1 MEFDIDKSD
10 WNNGSF
16 LKLQFIVIEKKV
28 NQQYFRECAKLV
40 KLFTDANEDTP
51 AMVAREMK
59 QDVEKFREKLWMI
72 ELLTTEAMIKKPA
85 HWKDIFK
92 EC

>member
-1 MEFDIDKSD
+1 
-10 WNNGSF
+10 
-16 LKLQFIVIEKKV
+16 
-28 NQQYFRECAKLV
+28 
-40 KLFTDANEDTP
+40 
-51 AMVAREMK
+51 MVAKEMK

-92 EC
+92 ECNIQEIEPNDEMNLQVLIESGIT